1 MVSIVNNL
9 PWYDQSILYSF
20 FHWISSSHVGAMLT
34 HEEAYWWS
42 SSLFEWQQKA
52 FDKKTEEKLQTCPF
66 LQFYSDECPTHQCLF
81 YLLTLYSEILIQ
93 IHLVKMQA
101 YIFEQY
107 TIIVWRLSVLSSTDL
122 NEEIKKI
129 FQK

>member
-9 PWYDQSILYSF
+9 PRYNQSIRYSF

-34 HEEAYWWS
+34 HEEAYWWG

-66 LQFYSDECPTHQCLF
+66 LQFFLMNAPPISVF
-81 YLLTLYSEILIQ
+81 F
-93 IHLVKMQA
+93 
-101 YIFEQY
+101 IF
-107 TIIVWRLSVLSSTDL
+107 
-122 NEEIKKI
+122 
-129 FQK
+129 